1 MVQVRKNVVARS
13 AVKGRGAELKASAKT
28 KPAAKKPAPKATK
41 PAARTVVAPVAKAG
55 SKVAPKKPVA
65 KAPVKPAPKVAAKPV
80 AKAIAKPAVKAP
92 AKPVAKTSAKP
103 AAPKG
108 PAPLN
113 AGAARAKE
121 LAEKKRAEAAAAA
134 AALAEKNRVPRLVR
148 ATPEA
153 LRAQNAPKI
162 GPGGKPIKAKPLP
175 EVRPLGVL
183 PVESM
188 AKVKPSGVR
197 VVIPMAPRVE
207 SRPMVVAKPEERL
220 TKADLKYFEERLLK
234 ERARIMGEL
243 GHLES
248 TIIKVNPRD
257 AAGETLVPTAEA
269 GSDSLDREVSFDIA
283 SKEGRL
289 LREITDALARIYNG
303 VFGVCESSGQPIA
316 RARLEALPW
325 ARFTVQE
332 QENIER
338 QQRAGRLAIEDE

>member
-1 MVQVRKNVVARS
+1 M
-13 AVKGRGAELKASAKT
+13 ASGLEDCA
-28 KPAAKKPAPKATK
+28 PAAK
-41 PAARTVVAPVAKAG
+41 
-55 SKVAPKKPVA
+55 
-65 KAPVKPAPKVAAKPV
+65 
-80 AKAIAKPAVKAP
+80 AP
-92 AKPVAKTSAKP
+92 AT
-103 AAPKG
+103 
-108 PAPLN
+108 LN

-121 LAEKKRAEAAAAA
+121 LAEKKRAEAAAAAAAA

-153 LRAQNAPKI
+153 LRAQQAPKV
-162 GPGGKPIKAKPLP
+162 GPGGKPIKVKPLP

-183 PVESM
+183 PLESM
-188 AKVKPSGVR
+188 AKVKATGGR
-197 VVIPMAPRVE
+197 VIIPMAPRADA
-207 SRPMVVAKPEERL
+207 RPVVVAKAEERL
-220 TKADLKYFEERLLK
+220 TKADLKYFEERLLR

-257 AAGETLVPTAEA
+257 AAGESLVPTAEA

-303 VFGVCESSGQPIA
+303 VYGVCESSGQPIA
-316 RARLEALPW
+316 RVRLEALPW

-338 QQRAGRLAIEDE
+338 MQRAGRLTVEDE

>member
-1 MVQVRKNVVARS
+1 M
-13 AVKGRGAELKASAKT
+13 L
-28 KPAAKKPAPKATK
+28 
-41 PAARTVVAPVAKAG
+41 
-55 SKVAPKKPVA
+55 
-65 KAPVKPAPKVAAKPV
+65 
-80 AKAIAKPAVKAP
+80 
-92 AKPVAKTSAKP
+92 TSP
-103 AAPKG
+103 F
-108 PAPLN
+108 
-113 AGAARAKE
+113 RC
-121 LAEKKRAEAAAAA
+121 
-134 AALAEKNRVPRLVR
+134 ALILPIKLVSS
-148 ATPEA
+148 T
-153 LRAQNAPKI
+153 
-162 GPGGKPIKAKPLP
+162 GKPIKVKPLP

-183 PVESM
+183 PAESM
-188 AKVKPSGVR
+188 AKVKPSGGR
-197 VVIPMAPRVE
+197 VIIPMAPRTEV
-207 SRPMVVAKPEERL
+207 RPMVVAKAEERL

-257 AAGETLVPTAEA
+257 AAGETMVPTAEA

-338 QQRAGRLAIEDE
+338 MQRAGRLAIEEE

>member
-28 KPAAKKPAPKATK
+28 KPAAKKPAPKAAK

-55 SKVAPKKPVA
+55 SKVAPKKPIA
-65 KAPVKPAPKVAAKPV
+65 KAPVKAAPKVAAKP
-80 AKAIAKPAVKAP
+80 IAKAP
-92 AKPVAKTSAKP
+92 AKPVAKTPAKS

-183 PVESM
+183 PIESM

>member
-1 MVQVRKNVVARS
+1 MVNVRKHVVARS
-13 AVKGRGAELKASAKT
+13 ATKGKVAELKASAKT
-28 KPAAKKPAPKATK
+28 KHAAKKPAPKPSK

-55 SKVAPKKPVA
+55 SKSMPKKPAPKPVA
-65 KAPVKPAPKVAAKPV
+65 KPAVKAVAKPAPKPAPKPAAKPV
-80 AKAIAKPAVKAP
+80 AKAPA
-92 AKPVAKTSAKP
+92 T
-103 AAPKG
+103 
-108 PAPLN
+108 LN

-121 LAEKKRAEAAAAA
+121 LAEKKRAEAAAAAAAA

-153 LRAQNAPKI
+153 LRAQQTPKI
-162 GPGGKPIKAKPLP
+162 GPGGKPIKVKPLP

-183 PVESM
+183 PLESM
-188 AKVKPSGVR
+188 AKVKTSGGR
-197 VVIPMAPRVE
+197 VVIPMAPRPDA
-207 SRPMVVAKPEERL
+207 RPVVVAKAEERL
-220 TKADLKYFEERLLK
+220 TKADIKYFEERLLR

-257 AAGETLVPTAEA
+257 AAGESLVPTAEA

-316 RARLEALPW
+316 RVRLEALPW
-325 ARFTVQE
+325 ARYTVRE

-338 QQRAGRLAIEDE
+338 MQRAGRMAIEEE